1 MKGVGKEHSMRRM
14 LQIVWKISTGHS
26 KYMPDKEPI
35 TRLRG
40 AGRGKSRGVEVGG
53 AEGRRPPDDKHN
65 E

>member
-35 TRLRG
+35 TTLRG
-40 AGRGKSRGVEVGG
+40 AGRGVEVGV

-65 E
+65 K